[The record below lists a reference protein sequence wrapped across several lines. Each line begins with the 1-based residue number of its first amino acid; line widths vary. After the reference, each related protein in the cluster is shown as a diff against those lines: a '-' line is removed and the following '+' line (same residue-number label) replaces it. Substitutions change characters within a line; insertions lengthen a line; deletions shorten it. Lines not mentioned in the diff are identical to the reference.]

1 MIDKAQVD
9 KVQADKVQA
18 DKVELVDNSE
28 GLHFVLLKRMGW
40 MIDNFVEEYIDIS
53 LDTYFAYA

>member
-28 GLHFVLLKRMGW
+28 GLHFVLLKRMG
-40 MIDNFVEEYIDIS
+40 
-53 LDTYFAYA
+53 